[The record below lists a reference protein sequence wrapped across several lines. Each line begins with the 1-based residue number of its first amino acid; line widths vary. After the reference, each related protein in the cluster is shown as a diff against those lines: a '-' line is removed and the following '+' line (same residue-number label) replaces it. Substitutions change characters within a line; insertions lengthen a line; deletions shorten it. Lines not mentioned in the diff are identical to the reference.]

1 MKMKNLCFAF
11 QHDPDVDAIYRLTSP
26 LPLDFNSERQ
36 KNAIVC
42 GCSTVVITP
51 EPKNVN
57 SIYRTLQRK
66 THNHNIFSY
75 CCLFVVCSGPAT
87 DDKHCFD
94 CLLVVSTINLL
105 GPGRTPPRGPPCNGV
120 NTKMLSLWCPVMMVT
135 KKLDNVQKNGFRA
148 KKCNFGP
155 NICIFLTPHPYN
167 LIRKIGS

>member
-1 MKMKNLCFAF
+1 MASRIPLGKFAPDGERFLLQVCTITRSTILIILKIAQQIPGRAKSPDLSGFNNSLPRFISVNLSKIKTFNKTISFFVKMKNLCFAF

-66 THNHNIFSY
+66 THNHNIF
-75 CCLFVVCSGPAT
+75 
-87 DDKHCFD
+87 CF
-94 CLLVVSTINLL
+94 
-105 GPGRTPPRGPPCNGV
+105 
-120 NTKMLSLWCPVMMVT
+120 VT
-135 KKLDNVQKNGFRA
+135 KAR
-148 KKCNFGP
+148 
-155 NICIFLTPHPYN
+155 IFVPLKHNRSYFEV
-167 LIRKIGS
+167 I